1 MTKVETIEQGYN
13 AYWEGVDV
21 ADNPHD
27 PADEPDEHKSWEDG
41 WREARQARPRRAGLV
56 AVSCHCLEQ
65 AVPIRRPGAHTACSK
80 QWHTVEEGCR
90 R

>member
-41 WREARQARPRRAGLV
+41 WREARKHDHDERD
-56 AVSCHCLEQ
+56 
-65 AVPIRRPGAHTACSK
+65 
-80 QWHTVEEGCR
+80 W
-90 R
+90 